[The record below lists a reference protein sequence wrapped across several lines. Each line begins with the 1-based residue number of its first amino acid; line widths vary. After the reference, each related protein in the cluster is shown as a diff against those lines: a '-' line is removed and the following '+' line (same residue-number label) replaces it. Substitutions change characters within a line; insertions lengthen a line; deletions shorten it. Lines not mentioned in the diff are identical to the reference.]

1 MHLHVTYTLILSI
14 VMVITLLG
22 GSQGMLMIT
31 TIGSPNTLAREG
43 YPKPSGKLS
52 ESIPSLKQVSENPF
66 NSYHGEIE

>member
-1 MHLHVTYTLILSI
+1 
-14 VMVITLLG
+14 
-22 GSQGMLMIT
+22 MLMIT